1 MLAVFKR
8 EFEAYF
14 TGPIGYIFCA
24 IFIFLANLIF
34 YFDNLSYYTS
44 DFTHIFNI
52 MMLYMIVLIPLMTM
66 RLWSE
71 EKRQRTDQLLL
82 TAPVST
88 TGVVLGKFFA
98 ALAVFLCALAL
109 TLPYPIIVASAGTL
123 ATAKVIGN
131 YIAIIF
137 AASAYIAISLF
148 FSSLTKSQLIAA
160 LFSILALAL
169 FFLSNILFN
178 NTTIPWV
185 ASVMSFF
192 SMITRY
198 FNFFRGIFSLS
209 DVVYFLSLT
218 GIFLFMTSRVIEKQR
233 WS

>member
-8 EFEAYF
+8 EFQAYF
-14 TGPIGYIFCA
+14 TGPIGYVFCA
-24 IFIFLANLIF
+24 IFIFLSNIIF
-34 YFDNLSYYTS
+34 YLDNLSYYSS

-52 MMLYMIVLIPLMTM
+52 MMLYLILLIPLMTM

-88 TGVVLGKFFA
+88 TGVVLGKFFS

-109 TLPYPIIVASAGTL
+109 TLVYPIIVGLTGTL
-123 ATAKVIGN
+123 STAKVIGN
-131 YIAIIF
+131 YVAIIF
-137 AASAYIAISLF
+137 AASAYISISLF
-148 FSSLTKSQLIAA
+148 FSSLTKSQIISA
-160 LFSILALAL
+160 LLSVLALAL
-169 FFLSNILFN
+169 FLLANLLF
-178 NTTIPWV
+178 TSTSIPWI
-185 ASVMSFF
+185 ASIMSFF

-198 FNFFRGIFSLS
+198 YNFFRGIFSLS
-209 DVVYFLSLT
+209 DIVYFLSIT
-218 GIFLFMTSRVIEKQR
+218 GLFLFLTSRVIEKQR

>member
-1 MLAVFKR
+1 MFAIFKR
-8 EFEAYF
+8 ELQAYF

-24 IFIFLANLIF
+24 IFIFLANLVF

-44 DFTHIFNI
+44 DFTHIFNL

-71 EKRQRTDQLLL
+71 EKRQKTDQLLL

-109 TLPYPIIVASAGTL
+109 TLPYPIIVAFTGTL
-123 ATAKVIGN
+123 STAKVIGN

-169 FFLSNILFN
+169 FFLANILFT
-178 NTTIPWV
+178 NTTIPWI

-209 DVVYFLSLT
+209 DIVYFFSLT
-218 GIFLFMTSRVIEKQR
+218 GVFLFMTSRVIEKQR